1 MLVPYPLFG
10 FQFYGNHGNGITKLA
25 NLKHLE
31 VKIAADE
38 DWCVLLLASCIEAC
52 PKLQKL
58 VLEVYIYSCLLVKL
72 PI

>member
-10 FQFYGNHGNGITKLA
+10 FQFYGNHGITKLA
-25 NLKHLE
+25 NVKHLE

-38 DWCVLLLASCIEAC
+38 DCCVLLLASFIEAS